1 MLLGFSCFS
10 VDWVIFVYKSRI
22 ACLVHFPSWKR
33 NWFSCS
39 ILFFF
44 IKSHS
49 LLCIT
54 FPIALLIIRKMDI
67 SLLLE
72 HIVLDLFSQIARIC
86 PVLSFLGNTP
96 WCIEQLSMTRMC
108 IFWFSAAILI
118 KLGEISKTSLDFFEL
133 RLFSIFQTSPGSLSF
148 KNKLSSMGLIEVIL
162 KLVVSLR
169 RSWAT
174 FVK

>member
-1 MLLGFSCFS
+1 
-10 VDWVIFVYKSRI
+10 
-22 ACLVHFPSWKR
+22 
-33 NWFSCS
+33 
-39 ILFFF
+39 
-44 IKSHS
+44 
-49 LLCIT
+49 
-54 FPIALLIIRKMDI
+54 
-67 SLLLE
+67 
-72 HIVLDLFSQIARIC
+72 
-86 PVLSFLGNTP
+86 
-96 WCIEQLSMTRMC
+96 MTRMC